1 MRRLLAICLALA
13 LAAGLL
19 AGCGQGG
26 ESASSASA
34 AQPAQSLDQPSGPVP
49 EVNLIT
55 GEALE
60 EGLAAGTRPV
70 AIMINNIQA
79 CLPQR
84 GISQADA
91 IFEMETE
98 GGITRMMALF
108 ANPATIPAVG
118 PVRSAR
124 DQHLQFALPLNAVFV
139 HIGSNIYAQNLIN
152 QFGYLDVDGYY
163 QGTTSFVF
171 DEARHAAGY
180 GNEHCWYTDAAL
192 IAAGMA
198 AGNVPADGAATPL
211 FCFADAGSA
220 ARVPE
225 EGDAPDIHF
234 KFSSLSPVGLV
245 YDEASGQYLKS
256 AYEQI
261 QLDELTGQQLAFDNV
276 VLLYTDVTLKP
287 DGNCT
292 EFDLSAGDGYYCYGG
307 KYQAITWE
315 KGAAQEMLR
324 LYDADGEELV
334 VNTGKSYIAVISNA
348 YRDTLTLGPDAP
360 AGASESAGES

>member
-1 MRRLLAICLALA
+1 MLA

-19 AGCGQGG
+19 AGCADNA
-26 ESASSASA
+26 ASSAGASSPA
-34 AQPAQSLDQPSGPVP
+34 PAQSLAQPDGPPP
-49 EVNLIT
+49 EINLIT
-55 GEALE
+55 GEALD

-79 CLPQR
+79 GLPQR
-84 GISQADA
+84 GISEADA

-98 GGITRMMALF
+98 GGITRFMALF
-108 ANPATIPAVG
+108 ANPAAIPAVG

-139 HIGSNIYAQNLIN
+139 HIGSSVYAQNLLN

-163 QGTTSFVF
+163 QGTTAFVF
-171 DEARHAAGY
+171 DEARHTAGY

-198 AGNVPADGAATPL
+198 ANNVPADGAATPL
-211 FCFADAGSA
+211 FCFADASDSPRLPG
-220 ARVPE
+220 
-225 EGDAPDIHF
+225 EGDAPSISF
-234 KFSSLSPVGLV
+234 KFSSLSPVSLT
-245 YDEASGQYLKS
+245 YDEASGRYLKT

-276 VLLYTDVTLKP
+276 VLLYANVTLKP

-292 EFDLSAGDGYYCYGG
+292 DFDLSGGEGYYCYGG

-315 KGAAQEMLR
+315 KGAAQDPLK
-324 LYDADGEELV
+324 LYDADGQELV

-348 YRDTLTLGPDAP
+348 YRDTLVLDTTAQS
-360 AGASESAGES
+360 AESAGSGQN